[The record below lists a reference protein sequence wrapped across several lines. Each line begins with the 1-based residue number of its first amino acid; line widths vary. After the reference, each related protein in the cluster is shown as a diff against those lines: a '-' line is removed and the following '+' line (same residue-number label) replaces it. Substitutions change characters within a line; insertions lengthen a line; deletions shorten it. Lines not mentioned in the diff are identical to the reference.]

1 MTEAKKRAVSV
12 MDSTSTLM
20 RRANALNRLGNDIKP
35 LMPRSARSATRVAN
49 YGNGKLVLETATNKA
64 RLDIVADKVALI
76 KKIAKHIPKITEIE
90 VKVNPSMITP
100 PVKPNQRSIS
110 EQTAD
115 ILECVSN
122 MTPPGLSQALRKLA
136 SHKTSNS

>member
-1 MTEAKKRAVSV
+1 MTESKTRAMSV
-12 MDSTSTLM
+12 MDSTSALFK
-20 RRANALNRLGNDIKP
+20 RANALNRLGNDIKS
-35 LMPRSARSATRVAN
+35 LLPRSARNATRVAN

-76 KKIAKHIPKITEIE
+76 KKIAKHLPKLREIE
-90 VKVNPSMITP
+90 VKVNSSMVTP

-110 EQTAD
+110 VQSAD
-115 ILECVSN
+115 ILECVAS